1 MDEECLICGE
11 KLEIV
16 VIDDQVGKG
25 IHEERICTNEFCN
38 SHFDDSFFENLP

>member
-25 IHEERICTNEFCN
+25 IHDWNARLKQIMRMV
-38 SHFDDSFFENLP
+38 